1 MKVIQFKL
9 ACFHDQ
15 QAQRHKT
22 KRSRRTFPRAFV
34 SFLQGPVCL
43 QLVTLACPLLE
54 GEGRRPSGPA
64 SIFLAG
70 IDSPPLLSLPEP
82 CRLDLSEG
90 RRQPCRLAPG
100 SRTSPL
106 VRSCSV
112 SPVVEPLRREGKRGA
127 YLGNAHPHDPPPSPL
142 PSGTK
147 NFLSIIISKKN

>member
-100 SRTSPL
+100 LAPPL
-106 VRSCSV
+106 WSVPVQYPLWWSHCVEKESGVR
-112 SPVVEPLRREGKRGA
+112 
-127 YLGNAHPHDPPPSPL
+127 
-142 PSGTK
+142 
-147 NFLSIIISKKN
+147 I